1 MRDDSQQRRTARADS
16 CGCLSEGPSEKF
28 FVGHLVRSD
37 ISSYIG
43 ASSSPSDSLAPSRS
57 TRDAPGELTP
67 SSPDPVGAATSERHS
82 DAALLSA
89 LAQIAAALATGDA
102 PTEVLGGVLA
112 RVADTVL
119 ASSVSLWLM
128 DERELRC
135 KSRVGAPP
143 PTGAVVRAR
152 LAQQTLDASDMVVVR
167 LDAAHHPLGALVL
180 TPTTILAPAERS
192 FLATVADILAPVLRQ
207 AAYAQRLESEVI
219 ERTRQ
224 IDRERRVT
232 ERIIDSLPVGLYVID
247 REYRISVWNHKRETG
262 MQGVSREEAIGRTI
276 FEILHRQPATVL
288 RREFDEVFAT
298 GRLQIFQMESTASG
312 ELRTYRLSKI
322 PMRLDDGPVT
332 HVITVGEDVT
342 EWRQAQDRFS
352 QAEKL
357 AAIGTLAAGVMHEIN
372 NPLATIAA
380 CAESLELAHEDAP
393 PDIAEGL
400 RLVQSEV
407 LRCKGIVDSLLD
419 FSRPKSADKTLLD
432 VNAAIERT
440 LFVLKHH
447 TRFKKLQVKVDL
459 DRSLGLVVRANEEQL
474 VQVFMALLLN
484 AMDAMQERGTVAL
497 RTKWGDDARS
507 VVAEIVDQGEGIRR
521 ADLPKIFEPFFTT
534 KAPGRGTGLGLSIC
548 YAIIAEHGGRIEVDS
563 APGEGS
569 VFRILFPRADEP
581 GDAP

>member
-1 MRDDSQQRRTARADS
+1 MM
-16 CGCLSEGPSEKF
+16 
-28 FVGHLVRSD
+28 
-37 ISSYIG
+37 G
-43 ASSSPSDSLAPSRS
+43 AAGS
-57 TRDAPGELTP
+57 G
-67 SSPDPVGAATSERHS
+67 GAATIEARPEPP
-82 DAALLSA
+82 LLAA

-128 DERELRC
+128 DEMELRC
-135 KSRVGAPP
+135 MARVGAPP
-143 PTGAVVRAR
+143 PPGAVVRAR
-152 LAQQTLDASDMVVVR
+152 LAQQTRDASDIVVVR

-180 TPTTILAPAERS
+180 TPTTKLTPAERT

-207 AAYAQRLESEVI
+207 AAYAQRLESEV
-219 ERTRQ
+219 
-224 IDRERRVT
+224 T

-247 REYRISVWNHKRETG
+247 REYRISVWNRKRETG

-298 GRLQIFQMESTASG
+298 GRLQIFQMESTATG

-380 CAESLELAHEDAP
+380 CAEGLELTYEDAP
-393 PDIAEGL
+393 PDVAEGL
-400 RLVQSEV
+400 RLIQSEV

-419 FSRPKSADKTLLD
+419 FSRPKSADKTMLD

-447 TRFKKLQVKVDL
+447 TRFKKLQVRVDL
-459 DRSLGLVVRANEEQL
+459 DRSLGQVVRANEEQL

-497 RTKWGDDARS
+497 RTKWGDDART

-563 APGEGS
+563 TPGEGS
-569 VFRILFPRADEP
+569 VFRILLPRADEP
-581 GDAP
+581 GDAQ